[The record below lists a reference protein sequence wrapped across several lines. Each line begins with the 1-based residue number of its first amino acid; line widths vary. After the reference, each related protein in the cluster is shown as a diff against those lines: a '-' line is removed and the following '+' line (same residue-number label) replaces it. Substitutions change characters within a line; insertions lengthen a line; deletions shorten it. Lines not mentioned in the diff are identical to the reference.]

1 MTEKYLWEIGSVI
14 IAVLGSLHLRATFF
28 SDKLFPRNK
37 KLVDE
42 MNVSPLILTQKLT
55 VWKSWI
61 GFNATH
67 SSGAIFIGITNLYLA
82 VNYFEMLRSDRFIAL
97 FTILTIGFY
106 AWIARRYWFNIVLT
120 GILTAWLCLAVSYIL
135 ILIKNFN

>member
-1 MTEKYLWEIGSVI
+1 MVEKYLWEIGSVV
-14 IAVLGSLHLRATFF
+14 IALMGSLHLRITFF

-42 MNVSPLILTQKLT
+42 MNVSPLILTTKST
-55 VWKSWI
+55 MWKSWI

-67 SSGAIFIGITNLYLA
+67 SSGVLFIGLINFYSA
-82 VNYFEMLRSDRFIAL
+82 VNYFEMLRSDKFIAA

-106 AWIARRYWFNIVLT
+106 AWVAKKYWFKTVLA
-120 GILTAWLCLAVSYIL
+120 GILIAWICFISSYVL
-135 ILIKNFN
+135 MLIKHAQ